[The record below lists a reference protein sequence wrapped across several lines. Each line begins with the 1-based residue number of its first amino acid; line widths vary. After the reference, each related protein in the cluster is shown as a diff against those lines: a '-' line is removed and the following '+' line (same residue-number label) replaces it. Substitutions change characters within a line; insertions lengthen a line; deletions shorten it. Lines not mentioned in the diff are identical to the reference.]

1 MFVEIRFHYSYFDF
15 SGDAVDAT
23 RIHIKRWLKQQKFNV
38 TNYLYGFETKNKFG
52 EDTQPHIHYK
62 FETDEDVKKNTLQ
75 KNFKTYMK
83 NLGIELKGVKHYAII
98 LTPQP
103 EDEDRWWRYV
113 LKEEDAMTGGGMDSE
128 WVHLQTALAVD
139 ERKLQIKRNCEARA
153 RIMENDSFKGKMY
166 LYLKDELFINSERE
180 FYIAMIDYYKS
191 KSKTAPFSKIRDY
204 WPDYQICM
212 GLMTSSHYVDAFI
225 MKK

>member
-1 MFVEIRFHYSYFDF
+1 MFLEVRFHYSYFDL
-15 SGDAVDAT
+15 SSNSAVKT
-23 RIHIKRWLKQQKFNV
+23 HIKRWIGKQKFKM
-38 TNYLYGFETKNKFG
+38 TKYLYGFETKNKFG
-52 EDTQPHIHYK
+52 EDTQPHIHFK
-62 FETDEDVKKNTLQ
+62 FEIDEDAKKNTLQ
-75 KNFKTYMK
+75 KSFKTYMS

-98 LTPQP
+98 LTAQP

-113 LKEEDAMTGGGMDSE
+113 LKEEGAITGGNMDPE
-128 WVHLQTALAVD
+128 WVSLNKALAID

-153 RIMENDSFKGKMY
+153 RFLENDSFKGKMY
-166 LYLKDELFINSERE
+166 LHLKDELKIETERE

-204 WPDYQICM
+204 WPDYKICV
-212 GLMTSSHYVDAFI
+212 GLMTSSEYVDAFI